1 MRGWNIQEYSQ
12 LWHKWNKK
20 KKASRMQDQDI
31 IQLVGKNP
39 TMCIAPCSEKAYDQ
53 GEERLG

>member
-1 MRGWNIQEYSQ
+1 
-12 LWHKWNKK
+12 
-20 KKASRMQDQDI
+20 MQDQDI